1 MATRKT
7 TAEVEIVQVDGL
19 KEKLTKVAESI
30 VDNLEQF
37 KGNLNSEQIKQLE
50 TAMNIYQLTK
60 D

>member
-19 KEKLTKVAESI
+19 KEKLAKVAESI